1 MLPGP
6 ETAKRYAIFIKMYIT
21 IHMLSYRK
29 KKFPLSHSGF
39 FIKSSTTNHC
49 PPSQAWGC

>member
-1 MLPGP
+1 MLPGT
-6 ETAKRYAIFIKMYIT
+6 ETAKRFAIFIKKYIT

-29 KKFPLSHSGF
+29 KNPLSHSSF

-49 PPSQAWGC
+49 PPSQAWGS